1 MDLGAALAEQDRAWN
16 ERPLVRRQYG
26 EWYQAIVDSLA
37 DVPGPTVELGSG
49 IGKLKDFKPDAVTTD
64 VEVTPW
70 ADVVV
75 DAEALPYA
83 DGEVANL
90 VLLDVFH
97 HLADPARFLDEA
109 RRVLSRGGRVVIVDP
124 YCSPFSTP
132 IYKRFHHERTDLSV
146 QAFERDQRTS
156 AAPLESN
163 QARATFSTATARVT
177 VGAGLSSRSCLI
189 GASRSSSIRSRAA
202 SHARHSYRRG
212 STHRCAA
219 LSARSSRWRQCSRS
233 AVWSYSSAAS
243 CVSYARRWKRATRN
257 FRKANTVIRRS
268 SSPWRKRLMFVVP

>member
-1 MDLGAALAEQDRAWN
+1 MDLEAALAEQDRAWN

-49 IGKLKDFKPDAVTTD
+49 IGKLKDFKPDAITTD
-64 VEVTPW
+64 VEATPW

-83 DGEVANL
+83 DAEVANL

-109 RRVLSRGGRVVIVDP
+109 RRVLSLGGRVVIVDP

-132 IYKRFHHERTDLSV
+132 IYKRFHHERTDLSA
-146 QAFERDQRTS
+146 QAFGRDELTS

-163 QARATFSTATARVT
+163 QARATLAFYRDRE
-177 VGAGLSSRSCLI
+177 G
-189 GASRSSSIRSRAA
+189 
-202 SHARHSYRRG
+202 YRRRWPTLPIVSDRRFSFLVYPLTG
-212 STHRCAA
+212 GFTRPPLLPTWLYGPLRGVERALEPLAPLLAFRC
-219 LSARSSRWRQCSRS
+219 L
-233 AVWSYSSAAS
+233 V
-243 CVSYARRWKRATRN
+243 VLERR
-257 FRKANTVIRRS
+257 
-268 SSPWRKRLMFVVP
+268 